1 MAESEK
7 EAALPPKETF
17 SDWYNELLWMAEIMD
32 VRYPVKGLYV
42 WYPFGFAIRRNTYG
56 IIREILDNSG
66 HQETL
71 FPLLIPENEFM
82 KEAEHIKGFENE
94 VYWVTH
100 GGKDPL
106 DIPLALR
113 PTSET
118 AIYPMYKNGSGRTL
132 TSR

>member
-1 MAESEK
+1 MAEKQTEEK
-7 EAALPPKETF
+7 KAALPSKSNF
-17 SDWYNELLWMAEIMD
+17 SEWYNELLLTGEIMD

-42 WYPFGFAIRRNTYG
+42 WFPFGFDVRKRTYA
-56 IIREILDNSG
+56 IIRELLDKD
-66 HQETL
+66 HQEAL

-100 GGKDPL
+100 GGKNEL
-106 DIPLALR
+106 DVKLAMR

-118 AIYPMYKNGSGRTL
+118 AIYPMYKV
-132 TSR
+132 